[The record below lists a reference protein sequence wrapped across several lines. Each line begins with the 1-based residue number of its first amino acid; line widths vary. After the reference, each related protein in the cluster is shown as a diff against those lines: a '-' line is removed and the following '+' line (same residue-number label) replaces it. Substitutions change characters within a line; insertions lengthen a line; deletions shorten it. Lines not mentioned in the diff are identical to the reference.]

1 METSIEALLSR
12 KRETEEMR
20 PVERKLYS
28 VRATRPLARA
38 LHSAFVGDELRAQ
51 WANLPPVVAYAS

>member
-12 KRETEEMR
+12 KRETEEMH
-20 PVERKLYS
+20 PLERKLYS

-38 LHSAFVGDELRAQ
+38 LRSAFAGDELRTQ
-51 WANLPPVVAYAS
+51 WANLPPVVA

>member
-20 PVERKLYS
+20 PFTRKLYS
-28 VRATRPLARA
+28 LSFTRPLART
-38 LHSAFVGDELRAQ
+38 LHSLEVTEQRAQ
-51 WANLPPVVAYAS
+51 WVNLPPVVA